1 MSELRLAIL
10 DSDSGFVRVLVK
22 RAGDLGW
29 QYRRLEAAA
38 PHGGVRR
45 HARERAGRSTSRLL
59 GPGALGVP
67 GAGVGGAARAR
78 ASWSARVARRVSQR
92 VRGLRLGADDWV
104 TKPCHPEEVL
114 ARVEAVVR
122 RRKRAS
128 ARVDTGPLVAGELEI
143 RADQFQAFVARTS
156 VDLTRREFEVL
167 QLLAQ
172 AKGKVL
178 QREEI
183 YQAVWGYA
191 MAHGDRSVD
200 VFIRKVRQKLEK
212 ASPDW
217 NYIHTH
223 FGVGYRFEPERRVDE
238 DIDPP
243 LVPEAPD
250 LAERPVAA
258 ESSLARSKPRS
269 AQSDPAPPTRLPYF
283 AAAMSSNQRIGLIV
297 AALAVAVVAFV
308 VARPGDDEPESSATT
323 TRCRPRP
330 RRTPGTHGLAEP
342 QPTETGP
349 PAPPVTRMRSPVV
362 WSSAAPRRSR
372 STKGDTVRIVVTA
385 RRRRRDPPARLRHR
399 AHGGARAARAL
410 PLHCEPEGEFEME
423 SHVAED
429 AGKDPL
435 VARLVVAPA

>member
-29 QYRRLEAAA
+29 QYRRLEAPPRTEEFVAMRVNA
-38 PHGGVRR
+38 LVVDLG
-45 HARERAGRSTSRLL
+45 LL
-59 GPGALGVP
+59 GPGAWDFLERVSSALPALGIVVCT
-67 GAGVGGAARAR
+67 GR
-78 ASWSARVARRVSQR
+78 STVSQR

-128 ARVDTGPLVAGELEI
+128 ERVESGPLIAGELEI
-143 RADQFQAFVARTS
+143 RADQFQAFVQSQS

-167 QLLAQ
+167 QLLAG

-212 ASPDW
+212 ASPAW

-223 FGVGYRFEPERRVDE
+223 FGVGYRFDPERRDG
-238 DIDPP
+238 
-243 LVPEAPD
+243 LVGEEAAEAPVPG
-250 LAERPVAA
+250 ERVSGDAA
-258 ESSLARSKPRS
+258 ESSGAE
-269 AQSDPAPPTRLPYF
+269 PPTVAGFDVSVGRPAEQARDAD
-283 AAAMSSNQRIGLIV
+283 AA
-297 AALAVAVVAFV
+297 
-308 VARPGDDEPESSATT
+308 DAT
-323 TRCRPRP
+323 
-330 RRTPGTHGLAEP
+330 LL
-342 QPTETGP
+342 TG
-349 PAPPVTRMRSPVV
+349 
-362 WSSAAPRRSR
+362 
-372 STKGDTVRIVVTA
+372 
-385 RRRRRDPPARLRHR
+385 
-399 AHGGARAARAL
+399 
-410 PLHCEPEGEFEME
+410 
-423 SHVAED
+423 
-429 AGKDPL
+429 
-435 VARLVVAPA
+435 